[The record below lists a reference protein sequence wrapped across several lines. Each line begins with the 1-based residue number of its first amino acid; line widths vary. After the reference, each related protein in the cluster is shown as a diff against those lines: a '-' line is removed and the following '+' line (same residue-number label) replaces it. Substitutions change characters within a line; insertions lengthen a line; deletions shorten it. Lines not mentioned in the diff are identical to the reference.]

1 MAMRLSLLYRGPLSS
16 CNYECAYCPFAKHQE
31 SAAELHQDRV
41 ALERFVDWVA
51 ARPAEDR
58 LGILFTPWGEALTRS
73 WYREALIRLGG
84 LPQVLKTAV
93 QTNLACSL
101 SWVER
106 CDKAKLALWA
116 TYHPSQVTHEKFLG
130 RCCELLARGTRFSV
144 GIVGL
149 REHFPQ
155 IERMRSQ
162 LPQSIYLWINAYK
175 DRPAYYQPEEVEWLT
190 AIDPLFPFNNQRHP
204 SLGKSCRAGASV
216 VAVDGEG
223 TVRRCHFIR
232 EPIGNLYTSDLES
245 ILRERSCT
253 NLTCGCHIGYVHL
266 DDLQLYGVFGSG
278 VLERIPEH
286 PSDYRTPAQM
296 TPLLQVSIRGR

>member
-1 MAMRLSLLYRGPLSS
+1 MRLSLLYRGPLSS

-155 IERMRSQ
+155 IERS
-162 LPQSIYLWINAYK
+162 A
-175 DRPAYYQPEEVEWLT
+175 LT
-190 AIDPLFPFNNQRHP
+190 IAPIDLSVDQCVQRQA
-204 SLGKSCRAGASV
+204 R
-216 VAVDGEG
+216 
-223 TVRRCHFIR
+223 
-232 EPIGNLYTSDLES
+232 
-245 ILRERSCT
+245 
-253 NLTCGCHIGYVHL
+253 
-266 DDLQLYGVFGSG
+266 
-278 VLERIPEH
+278 VL
-286 PSDYRTPAQM
+286 STG
-296 TPLLQVSIRGR
+296 RGRMVDRHRSAFSLQQPAPPQLG